1 MKVKPKKAKR
11 MKALACVDCEEGEPK
26 VRRVILTPYD
36 GLPRCWDCRLKLS
49 EKLLWQAATN

>member
-1 MKVKPKKAKR
+1 MR
-11 MKALACVDCEEGEPK
+11 ALVCVDCEESEPK

-36 GLPRCWDCRLKLS
+36 GLPRCWECRLKLS